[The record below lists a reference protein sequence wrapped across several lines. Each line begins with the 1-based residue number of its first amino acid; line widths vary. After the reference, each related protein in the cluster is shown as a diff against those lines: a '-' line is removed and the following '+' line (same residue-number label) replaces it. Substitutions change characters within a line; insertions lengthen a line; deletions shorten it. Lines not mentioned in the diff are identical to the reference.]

1 MEHSAARRSQ
11 DRLSPTLTAVAAQ
24 AKARLAEGDTD
35 GARELY
41 DEIVGLQQRRA
52 SRLAFYYLRDVA
64 EADEA
69 TQDAF
74 VRAFTHLG
82 TFNEQLAFDVWF
94 TRILVN
100 ACLDRVK
107 ARTRR
112 WRWFVP
118 LGDGID
124 TPPPPPCPL
133 ESPEA
138 ALLRTERASQLRT
151 AIDGLPE
158 RQRMVVILSH
168 LDGRSTKE
176 VSEITGLS
184 ESTVRVHLF
193 RAIRKLRVA
202 LAPTRRPMTGT
213 TGAETA

>member
-1 MEHSAARRSQ
+1 MEQSAARRSQ
-11 DRLSPTLTAVAAQ
+11 ERLSPTLTAVAAQ
-24 AKARLAEGDTD
+24 AKARLAEGDTEA
-35 GARELY
+35 ARALY
-41 DEIVGLQQRRA
+41 DELVGLQQRRA
-52 SRLAFYYLRDVA
+52 SRLAFYYLRDAA

-74 VRAFTHLG
+74 VRAFTHLA
-82 TFNEQLAFDVWF
+82 TFNEQLSFDVWF

-112 WRWFVP
+112 SRWFVP
-118 LGDGID
+118 LSDGVD
-124 TPPPPPCPL
+124 SPPPPPSPI

-138 ALLRTERASQLRT
+138 ALLRTERASQLKV
-151 AIDGLPE
+151 AIEGLPE
-158 RQRMVVILSH
+158 RQRMVVMLSH

-193 RAIRKLRVA
+193 RAIRKLRLA
-202 LAPTRRPMTGT
+202 LAPARQPSAI
-213 TGAETA
+213 GAHSA